1 MEYRVEDKYL
11 ITDVQ
16 IEYLKMK
23 LQEVMKGDSHASD
36 GTYVV
41 RSLYFDD
48 RYNSCLMD
56 NENSIDKRYKYRIRT
71 YNNDLSTIHLEKKS
85 VCKGF
90 VHKDSCDFDIERISD
105 ITVPKTEDAF
115 LYKCL
120 YKDVT
125 LKGFHPVSIV
135 EYERMAFVEKIGNV
149 RITFDKN
156 IGGCYEIDK
165 FEDPIIPLIPLLPRG
180 THIMEVKY
188 DEVLP
193 GYIKKLINTGEYS
206 KTSYSKYYY
215 SRNAMIMC

>member
-1 MEYRVEDKYL
+1 MDYRVEDKYL

-23 LQEVMKGDSHASD
+23 LREVMEGDSHTSD
-36 GTYVV
+36 GTYLV

-90 VHKDSCDFDIERISD
+90 VHKDSCFFDIGRINK
-105 ITVPKTEDAF
+105 ITVPKADDPF
-115 LYKCL
+115 LYKCM
-120 YKDVT
+120 YKDVM
-125 LKGFHPVSIV
+125 LKGFRPVSIV

-149 RITFDKN
+149 RITFDRN
-156 IGGCYEIDK
+156 IGGCYETDK
-165 FEDPIIPLIPLLPRG
+165 FGESIIPLAPLLPKG
-180 THIMEVKY
+180 MHIMEVKY

-193 GYIKKLINTGEYS
+193 GYIKKLINTGEFN

-215 SRNAMIMC
+215 SRNAMIM